1 MKQIIKNRENQI
13 VTILSVLTVILAI
26 SPLIS
31 RYCINGHDLEYH
43 LLRIEALKED
53 ILIGHPFAKINTL
66 FFGGAGYASS
76 LFYSDFLLYIP
87 ALLRVVGVSIDSS
100 YHIFAALCVILCY
113 LSTYY
118 CVYKISKSKYAGV
131 AAAMLITLCPYHM
144 DDIMVRSAVGEY
156 MAFIFVPFVIYGIY
170 NVLYENMDKPWI
182 FAIGFGT
189 VLLSHTATLIM
200 CVIFCV
206 AAFLIKIKVFIK
218 NPKII
223 LKLAITTIVTMM
235 ATSFLWM
242 PMLEQFAT
250 GQFPSFGGIDMLDA
264 AVDFS
269 QVLSQVFPTVGLL
282 LVLLAIPR
290 VFISKKDY
298 EILDYADWMYIG
310 GAAFAVMA
318 TNLLPWDRLY
328 SVLSFVQ
335 FPWRFFLISSILFAA
350 SDAIYIMC
358 FVKSLS
364 SDDSITDK
372 NMRIWSVAISVIFI
386 LSGTLAMVHQS
397 ENAQGYYDYSD
408 DYYSYK
414 PYTGM
419 VIGGEWLPE
428 NVDSRDRILELSEI
442 MPADNGEHVPFERW
456 KGAVYA
462 TIEKEYEYVD
472 APLIFYKGYVA
483 SITDAS
489 GVSTSLNVTGE
500 GDNGM
505 SRVFLSG
512 RTGNLE
518 IHYGITTVQLI
529 SVVMSVIGVALL
541 VAGIV
546 VIKRRNGSE
555 KIEK

>member
-1 MKQIIKNRENQI
+1 MKKLFANRDNQI
-13 VTILSVLTVILAI
+13 VAILSVITVILAI

-87 ALLRVVGVSIDSS
+87 ALLRVFGVSINAS
-100 YHIFAALCVILCY
+100 YHIFAALCVILCFA
-113 LSTYY
+113 STYY
-118 CVYKISKSKYAGV
+118 CTMKMSESKYAGLV
-131 AAAMLITLCPYHM
+131 AAILITLCPYHM

-170 NVLYENMDKPWI
+170 NVLYEQMSKPWL

-189 VLLSHTATLIM
+189 VLLSHTATLVM
-200 CVIFCV
+200 CVMFCA

-223 LKLAITTIVTMM
+223 VKLAIATVVTMM

-269 QVLSQVFPTVGLL
+269 VILSQEFPTVGIMLIVVA
-282 LVLLAIPR
+282 VLR
-290 VFISKKDY
+290 VFVNKQGSRLI
-298 EILDYADWMYIG
+298 EFADWMFI
-310 GAAFAVMA
+310 AAVLFSIMA

-328 SVLSFVQ
+328 SVFSFVQ
-335 FPWRFFLISSILFAA
+335 FPWRFFLMSSVLFAMA
-350 SDAIYIMC
+350 DAIYVYG
-358 FVKSLS
+358 FVKQSAEALGNIES
-364 SDDSITDK
+364 KRVLWSAVISIVFAA
-372 NMRIWSVAISVIFI
+372 MGV
-386 LSGTLAMVHQS
+386 LAMVHQN

-414 PYTGM
+414 PYTGS

-428 NVDSRDRILELSEI
+428 NVEVRERIAELSEVMTADSRDLLS
-442 MPADNGEHVPFERW
+442 FERS
-456 KGAVYA
+456 KGSVLAKID
-462 TIEKEYEYVD
+462 TEYSYVD
-472 APLIFYKGYVA
+472 VPLIYYKGYKAQLTGDDSAVK
-483 SITDAS
+483 
-489 GVSTSLNVTGE
+489 SLRVTGE

-505 SRVFLSG
+505 CRVYLDNN
-512 RTGNLE
+512 TGWLKVY
-518 IHYGITTVQLI
+518 YGLTTIQAI
-529 SVVMSVIGVALL
+529 SIVLSVIGCA
-541 VAGIV
+541 AMIAYIV
-546 VIKRRNGSE
+546 ICKRRNGSE
-555 KIEK
+555 KIEE

>member
-1 MKQIIKNRENQI
+1 MKQFMKNRENQI
-13 VTILSVLTVILAI
+13 VAILSVLTVILAI

-87 ALLRVVGVSIDSS
+87 ALLRVVGVSIDLS

-118 CVYKISKSKYAGV
+118 CVFKMSKSKYAGL

-170 NVLYENMDKPWI
+170 NVLYENMDKPWL
-182 FAIGFGT
+182 FAVGFGT

-223 LKLAITTIVTMM
+223 LKLAITTVVTMM
-235 ATSFLWM
+235 GTSFLWM

-269 QVLSQVFPTVGLL
+269 QILSQEFPTVGLL

-310 GAAFAVMA
+310 GAAFCIMA

-328 SVLSFVQ
+328 SLFSFVQ
-335 FPWRFFLISSILFAA
+335 FPWRFFLMASVLFAI
-350 SDAIYIMC
+350 SDAIFIMC
-358 FVKSLS
+358 YVKSLS
-364 SDDSITDK
+364 SGNGTSEDLLRK
-372 NMRIWSVAISVIFI
+372 WSVAISVIFVVA
-386 LSGTLAMVHQS
+386 GVLAMIHQT

-414 PYTGM
+414 PYTAQ

-428 NVDSRDRILELSEI
+428 NVEDRDRILPLSEI
-442 MPADNGEHVPFERW
+442 MMTDGGEIIPFVRN

-462 TIEKEYEYVD
+462 AVENDCTYVD
-472 APLIFYKGYVA
+472 VPLIFYKGYAA
-483 SITDAS
+483 SITDSS
-489 GVSTSLNVTGE
+489 GAVTVLNVTGD

-505 SRVFLSG
+505 CRVALDG
-512 RTGNLE
+512 RKGSLE
-518 IHYGITTVQLI
+518 VHYGITTVQILSIVI
-529 SVVMSVIGVALL
+529 SIIGVALFVL
-541 VAGIV
+541 GSL

-555 KIEK
+555 KVEK

>member
-1 MKQIIKNRENQI
+1 MKQFMKNRENQI
-13 VTILSVLTVILAI
+13 VAILSVLTVILAI

-87 ALLRVVGVSIDSS
+87 ALLRVVGVSIDLS

-113 LSTYY
+113 LTTYY
-118 CVYKISKSKYAGV
+118 CAFKMSKSKYAGL

-170 NVLYENMDKPWI
+170 NVLYENMDKPWL
-182 FAIGFGT
+182 FAVGFGT

-223 LKLAITTIVTMM
+223 LKLAITTVVTMM
-235 ATSFLWM
+235 GTSFLWM

-269 QVLSQVFPTVGLL
+269 QILSQKFPTVGLL

-310 GAAFAVMA
+310 GAAFCIMA
-318 TNLLPWDRLY
+318 TNLLPWNRLY
-328 SVLSFVQ
+328 SLFSFVQ
-335 FPWRFFLISSILFAA
+335 FPWRFFLMASVLFAI
-350 SDAIYIMC
+350 SDAIFIMC
-358 FVKSLS
+358 YVKSLS
-364 SDDSITDK
+364 SGNGTSEDLLRK
-372 NMRIWSVAISVIFI
+372 WSVAISVIFVVA
-386 LSGTLAMVHQS
+386 GVLAMIHQT

-414 PYTGM
+414 PYTAQ

-428 NVDSRDRILELSEI
+428 NVEDRDKILPLSEI
-442 MPADNGEHVPFERW
+442 MMTDGGEIIPFVRN

-462 TIEKEYEYVD
+462 AVENDCTYVD
-472 APLIFYKGYVA
+472 VPLIFYKGYAA
-483 SITDAS
+483 SITDSS
-489 GVSTSLNVTGE
+489 GAVTVLNVTGD

-505 SRVFLSG
+505 CRVALDG
-512 RTGNLE
+512 RKGSLE
-518 IHYGITTVQLI
+518 VHYGITTVQILSIVI
-529 SVVMSVIGVALL
+529 SIIGVALFVL
-541 VAGIV
+541 GSL

-555 KIEK
+555 KVEK